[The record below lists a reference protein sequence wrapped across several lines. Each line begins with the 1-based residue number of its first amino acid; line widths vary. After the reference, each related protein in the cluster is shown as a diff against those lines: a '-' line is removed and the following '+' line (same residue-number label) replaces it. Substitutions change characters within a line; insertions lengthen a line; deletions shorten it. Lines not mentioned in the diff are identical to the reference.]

1 VPKYLASLPDQYI
14 ASRVDLPDPVARWLP
29 YAPLA
34 EEKVLML
41 MPYELEVH

>member
-1 VPKYLASLPDQYI
+1 MAVRYSPSQ
-14 ASRVDLPDPVARWLP
+14 SRVDLPDPVARWLP